1 MLPANVVIVFM
12 NETHSLLVISSHAA
26 SWHQPSDKSH
36 AFITIAITQVAG
48 RQAENDERILH
59 ERLVWHRF
67 CLRFGMLFMRRVSMG
82 SKLVFVGSEI
92 YLSDEI
98 KSILDEGGYEIE
110 SSESIEDAT
119 QKLDRTWSS
128 VLLID
133 LDGKEI
139 TNRQIRDFR
148 RRYKGVQIVAFSSRT
163 YHPELKESLREDVCA
178 CLGKPLNSE
187 ELIYWLNSIT
197 EANPDLMITAL
208 KESSLNA

>member
-1 MLPANVVIVFM
+1 LN
-12 NETHSLLVISSHAA
+12 
-26 SWHQPSDKSH
+26 WHKFCMS
-36 AFITIAITQVAG
+36 IG
-48 RQAENDERILH
+48 IL
-59 ERLVWHRF
+59 F
-67 CLRFGMLFMRRVSMG
+67 TGPFSMG
-82 SKLVFVGSEI
+82 SKLIFVGSEI

-110 SSESIEDAT
+110 SCESIEEAT

-148 RRYKGVQIVAFSSRT
+148 RSHKEVQIVAFSSRT

-178 CLGKPLNSE
+178 CLAKPLNPD
-187 ELIYWLNSIT
+187 ELVYWLNSIT
-197 EANPDLMITAL
+197 EVNPDPMITEL
-208 KESSLNA
+208 RESSFNV